1 MKTLS
6 EIISLRPVESLSN
19 YFSIARKID
28 DALNRQELS
37 VSKQINIALLS
48 SSTINGI
55 KEALRVQCG
64 QLDLLA
70 NVYVSGY
77 SQYAQE
83 IFNPDSGLYKSEP
96 TMVIINIDTKAIAG
110 NYFFLPYE
118 TSEQIRQEWVNETT
132 DFLANLA
139 VEICKK
145 NLAKVILHNLEVPV
159 YSPLGIMENKQDFGF
174 IESIENVNKGLR
186 DRFKNNNQVFVFDY
200 DSFCSR
206 VGKDNVLDYK
216 MYYLGDIKLRPQLIP
231 ILIKDYMRYIRALA
245 SMTKKCIVLDLDNT
259 LWGGVIGENGMDGI
273 HLDPTTE
280 GRPFVEF
287 QQCLLSLFNRGIILA
302 INSKN
307 NPEDALEVIRSHPY
321 MILREKHFAAMRMN
335 WNNKVENMKSL
346 AQELNIGLESFVFL
360 DDDHMNREMVNEF
373 LPEVTVVDM
382 PRDPALYVSTLM
394 NLNLFDSLALTEEDK
409 NKGEMYFANKKRREL
424 VETATDLTDYLKML
438 DISVFIEK
446 ACKENIPR
454 ISQLT
459 QKTNQFNT
467 TTRRYTEEAII
478 NFVQSNKFLVVSIRV
493 SDKFGDNGLTGLSI
507 VEKGND
513 VWRIDS
519 FLLSCRVLGRRAE
532 EALLAFIIK
541 EAKNEGIYFLQGEFI
556 QSKKNEPASH
566 FYKNNGFE
574 KLKDDDDIQT
584 WQLNLSGDYSYPDFI
599 KVEYKNELNTK

>member
-6 EIISLRPVESLSN
+6 EIVSLRPVESLSN

-28 DALNRQELS
+28 DAFNGKELL
-37 VSKQINIALLS
+37 VSKHINIALLS

-55 KEALRVQCG
+55 KETLRVQCG
-64 QLDLLA
+64 QLDLMA
-70 NVYVSGY
+70 NVYVSDY

-83 IFNPDSGLYKSEP
+83 IFNTDSGLYKFKP
-96 TMVIINIDTKAIAG
+96 DLVILNIDVRAIAG
-110 NYFFLPYE
+110 SYFFLPYE
-118 TSEQIRQEWVNETT
+118 ISTQERQEWVIETT
-132 DFLANLA
+132 NYLANLA
-139 VEICKK
+139 EKICKE

-159 YSPLGIMENKQDFGF
+159 YSPLGIMESKQDFGF
-174 IESIENVNKGLR
+174 IESIENVNRCLR
-186 DRFKNNNQVFVFDY
+186 DRFKNDNQVFVFDY

-216 MYYLGDIKLRPQLIP
+216 MYYLGDIKLRPQFIP
-231 ILIKDYMRYIRALA
+231 ILCKDYMRYIRPLA
-245 SMTKKCIVLDLDNT
+245 SITKKCIVLDLDNT

-273 HLDPTTE
+273 RLGPTTE
-280 GRPFVEF
+280 GRSFVEF

-307 NPEDALEVIRSHPY
+307 NPEDALEVIRNHPY
-321 MILREKHFAAMRMN
+321 MILEEKHFAAMRMN
-335 WNNKVENMKSL
+335 WNNKVENMRSL
-346 AQELNIGLESFVFL
+346 AQELNIGLDSFVFL

-373 LPEVTVVDM
+373 LPEVTVVDI

-394 NLNLFDSLALTEEDK
+394 SLNLFDSLALTEEDK
-409 NKGEMYFANKKRREL
+409 NKGKMYFADKKRKEL
-424 VETATDLTDYLKML
+424 VETAADLTDYLKML
-438 DISVFIEK
+438 DITVFIEK
-446 ACKENIPR
+446 ACKESIPR

-478 NFVQSNKFLVVSIRV
+478 NFVQSNFLVVAIRV

-507 VEKGND
+507 VEKGNG

-532 EALLAFIIK
+532 EALLAYIIS
-541 EAKNEGIYFLQGEFI
+541 EAKNEGCDFLHAEFI
-556 QSKKNEPASH
+556 QSKKNEPASQ
-566 FYKNNGFE
+566 FYKNNGFVR
-574 KLKDDDDIQT
+574 LKDEDDIQT
-584 WQLNLSGDYSYPDFI
+584 WKLNLSGNYSYPDFI
-599 KVEYKNELNTK
+599 KVEYE